1 LNIIFLINVLSSVQ
15 KTKSEC
21 VAFVYGGCGGN
32 SNNFVSLADCQAA
45 CPPNAKISAQGESL
59 PATISE
65 TLAVV
70 EEQPLG
76 DQPASG
82 KHFLFFYERSQ
93 GFTPYTLFTIQ
104 K

>member
-1 LNIIFLINVLSSVQ
+1 
-15 KTKSEC
+15 
-21 VAFVYGGCGGN
+21 VYGGCGGN

-45 CPPNAKISAQGESL
+45 CPPNAKISAQGETL

-65 TLAVV
+65 TVAVV

-93 GFTPYTLFTIQ
+93 GFTPCLLFISDKELKFT
-104 K
+104 